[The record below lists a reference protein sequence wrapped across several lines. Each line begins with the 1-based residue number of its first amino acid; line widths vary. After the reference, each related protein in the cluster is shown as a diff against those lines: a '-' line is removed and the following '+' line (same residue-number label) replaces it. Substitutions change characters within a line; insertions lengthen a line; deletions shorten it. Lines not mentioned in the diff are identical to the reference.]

1 MIDPIHSLAF
11 SIQAN
16 RGVYA
21 VLIGSGVSG
30 AANIPTG
37 WEITLNLIRKLGKH
51 PRETS
56 DSDLKHWYQ
65 KKFDKEASYSD
76 LLNELAK
83 TQAERQ
89 QLLRAYF
96 EPNDQEREKGEK
108 KPTVAHRA
116 IAELAAQGFIKVIIT
131 TNFDRLVETALTDA
145 GVVPTVLSSL
155 EQVQGAL
162 PLIHTQCCVFKVH
175 GDYLDPCIKN
185 TPDELK
191 QYPPEFDQLLDRI
204 FDEFGLIVCGW
215 SAKWDDALRSALYC
229 AKSRRFTTYWAVRG
243 EPEDKAQRLI
253 DHRGAQVISIEDADT
268 FFQTVQQQVESI
280 EEFSQPHPLSTEA
293 AVASLKRY
301 IPDPQHRIR
310 LSDLIED
317 TVEQV
322 VKVTSGEAFSV
333 EDAPGPTTKSVTAR
347 VRGYD
352 AACSTLLALAIIGGY
367 WAEEGHYPIWQRA
380 LERLGSTL
388 SRSGLTFWL
397 ELQRYPAILLLYA
410 LGLGAVEAGRFRF
423 LGRMLGTTIH
433 GVRQKDVPAVQVLP
447 PSCFSDAGRQMQILE
462 GMDRHYVPLN
472 EWMHST
478 LQPHAE
484 RIIRDNKRYTLIF
497 DKLEILIALNGAL
510 YRDERLEQYWAPLG
524 AFFYRPETRTQI
536 LQEIRESL
544 TTKQDESPF
553 VTCGI
558 FGETAEDCEQGLVAL
573 EQFISE
579 LSSEFPWHF
588 FNVQTIR

>member
-1 MIDPIHSLAF
+1 MTMIDPVHSLAF

-21 VLIGSGVSG
+21 VLIGSGVSQ

-37 WEITLNLIRKLGKH
+37 WEITLGLIRKLGKH

-65 KKFDKEASYSD
+65 EKFDKEASYSD

-83 TQAERQ
+83 TPTERQ

-108 KPTVAHRA
+108 KPTAAHRA
-116 IAELAAQGFIKVIIT
+116 IAALARQGFIKVIIT
-131 TNFDRLVETALTDA
+131 TNFDRLVETALREE
-145 GVVPTVLSSL
+145 GVEPTVLSSPD
-155 EQVQGAL
+155 QVQGSL

-191 QYPPEFDQLLDRI
+191 RYPPEFDQLLDHI

-229 AKSRRFTTYWAVRG
+229 AKSRRFMTYWAVQG
-243 EPEDKAQRLI
+243 EPEDEAQRLI

-280 EEFSQPHPLSTEA
+280 EEFSQPHPLSIET

-322 VKVTSGEAFSV
+322 VKVTSGEAFTV
-333 EDAPGPTTKSVTAR
+333 EGAPEPTPESVTAR
-347 VRGYD
+347 VREYD
-352 AACSTLLALAIIGGY
+352 EACSTLLAMAMTGGY
-367 WAEEGHYPIWQRA
+367 WAKKKHYPIWQRA
-380 LERLGSTL
+380 LQRLGSTSL
-388 SRSGLTFWL
+388 SSSSNFWP
-397 ELQRYPAILLLYA
+397 ELQRYPATLLLYG

-423 LGRMLGTTIH
+423 LGRMLASTLRRGH
-433 GVRQKDVPAVQVLP
+433 QEDMPAVEILP
-447 PSCFSDAGRQMQILE
+447 PFRLFSSGIQEIGKLKD
-462 GMDRHYVPLN
+462 MDKSYVPLN
-472 EWMHST
+472 EWIHGT
-478 LQPHAE
+478 LRPYAE
-484 RIIRDNKRYTLIF
+484 RIIRDKNRYTLVF
-497 DKLEILIALNGAL
+497 DKLEILMALSYGRHRGEWSKSHQVPPGVFG
-510 YRDERLEQYWAPLG
+510 YREQP
-524 AFFYRPETRTQI
+524 RDQI

-544 TTKQDESPF
+544 STMQDESPF
-553 VTCGI
+553 VTCKI
-558 FGETAEDCEQGLVAL
+558 FGETADDCKQGLEAL

-579 LSSEFPWHF
+579 FPW
-588 FNVQTIR
+588 QR